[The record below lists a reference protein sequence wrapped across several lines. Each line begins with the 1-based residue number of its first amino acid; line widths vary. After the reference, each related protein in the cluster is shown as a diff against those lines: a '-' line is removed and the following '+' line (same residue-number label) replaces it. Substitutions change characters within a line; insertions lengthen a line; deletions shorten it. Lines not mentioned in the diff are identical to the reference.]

1 MVWGGGLLGKD
12 LDFAGGTV
20 VHISSGVSA
29 LVLAGL
35 VGSRISWPKGIKPPH
50 NVTQILL
57 GTGLLWFGWF
67 GFNGGS
73 QLSISGAEL
82 PFTTTHISAAAG
94 LIAWGLVEY
103 FREGKS
109 SLVGMATGAVA
120 GLVGV
125 TPAAGFVTPA
135 SGMIIGLIT
144 SVICYCSIKFKN
156 HLKFDDSLDTF
167 AVHGVGGTI
176 GALLTGVFAN
186 SDLIS
191 SHPASQ
197 VLIEEG
203 RFALI
208 FGQLEAVLVAY
219 GLSAFGTILIALT
232 LQKSGVNFRVSE
244 DDESKGLDIIEHGEE
259 SYQ

>member
-1 MVWGGGLLGKD
+1 
-12 LDFAGGTV
+12 
-20 VHISSGVSA
+20 
-29 LVLAGL
+29 
-35 VGSRISWPKGIKPPH
+35 
-50 NVTQILL
+50 
-57 GTGLLWFGWF
+57 
-67 GFNGGS
+67 
-73 QLSISGAEL
+73 
-82 PFTTTHISAAAG
+82 
-94 LIAWGLVEY
+94 
-103 FREGKS
+103 
-109 SLVGMATGAVA
+109 MATGAVA

-144 SVICYCSIKFKN
+144 SVICYSSIKLKN

-232 LQKSGVNFRVSE
+232 LQKSGVNFRVSK

-259 SYQ
+259 SYK

>member
-1 MVWGGGLLGKD
+1 
-12 LDFAGGTV
+12 
-20 VHISSGVSA
+20 
-29 LVLAGL
+29 
-35 VGSRISWPKGIKPPH
+35 
-50 NVTQILL
+50 
-57 GTGLLWFGWF
+57 
-67 GFNGGS
+67 
-73 QLSISGAEL
+73 
-82 PFTTTHISAAAG
+82 
-94 LIAWGLVEY
+94 
-103 FREGKS
+103 
-109 SLVGMATGAVA
+109 MATGAVA

-144 SVICYCSIKFKN
+144 SVICYYSIKLKN

-191 SHPASQ
+191 SHPASK

-208 FGQLEAVLVAY
+208 FRQLEAALVAY
-219 GLSAFGTILIALT
+219 DLSAFGTIFIALT
-232 LQKSGVNFRVSE
+232 LQNSRINFRVTK

>member
-1 MVWGGGLLGKD
+1 M
-12 LDFAGGTV
+12 F
-20 VHISSGVSA
+20 
-29 LVLAGL
+29 
-35 VGSRISWPKGIKPPH
+35 
-50 NVTQILL
+50 
-57 GTGLLWFGWF
+57 
-67 GFNGGS
+67 
-73 QLSISGAEL
+73 
-82 PFTTTHISAAAG
+82 
-94 LIAWGLVEY
+94 
-103 FREGKS
+103 
-109 SLVGMATGAVA
+109 
-120 GLVGV
+120 
-125 TPAAGFVTPA
+125 
-135 SGMIIGLIT
+135 IGLIT
-144 SVICYCSIKFKN
+144 SVMCYCSIKLKN

-232 LQKSGVNFRVSE
+232 LQKSGINFRVTK

>member
-1 MVWGGGLLGKD
+1 
-12 LDFAGGTV
+12 
-20 VHISSGVSA
+20 
-29 LVLAGL
+29 
-35 VGSRISWPKGIKPPH
+35 
-50 NVTQILL
+50 
-57 GTGLLWFGWF
+57 
-67 GFNGGS
+67 
-73 QLSISGAEL
+73 
-82 PFTTTHISAAAG
+82 
-94 LIAWGLVEY
+94 
-103 FREGKS
+103 
-109 SLVGMATGAVA
+109 MATGAVA

-144 SVICYCSIKFKN
+144 SVICYCSIKLKN

-167 AVHGVGGTI
+167 AVHGFGGTI

-219 GLSAFGTILIALT
+219 GISAFGTIIIALT
-232 LQKSGVNFRVSE
+232 LQKSGVNFRVSK
-244 DDESKGLDIIEHGEE
+244 DDESEGLDIIEHGEE

>member
-1 MVWGGGLLGKD
+1 
-12 LDFAGGTV
+12 
-20 VHISSGVSA
+20 
-29 LVLAGL
+29 
-35 VGSRISWPKGIKPPH
+35 
-50 NVTQILL
+50 
-57 GTGLLWFGWF
+57 
-67 GFNGGS
+67 
-73 QLSISGAEL
+73 
-82 PFTTTHISAAAG
+82 
-94 LIAWGLVEY
+94 
-103 FREGKS
+103 
-109 SLVGMATGAVA
+109 MATRAVA

-144 SVICYCSIKFKN
+144 SVICYCSIKLKN
-156 HLKFDDSLDTF
+156 HLKFDNSLDIF
-167 AVHGVGGTI
+167 AVHRVGGTI

-232 LQKSGVNFRVSE
+232 LQKSGVNFRVSK